1 MSAVAAHP
9 CVDELF
15 MSAQLIFPAVL
26 DACCGP
32 RMMWFDGKDR
42 RALFIDKRQ
51 ETHEMGGVKDPGRS
65 PVVVAPDIVA
75 DFRSMPFPDESF
87 YLVVFDPPH
96 IKASRA
102 GQRGRFKK
110 IYGVLPHDWR
120 GLLRDGFAECFR
132 VLRPHGT
139 LVFKWSE
146 HCYPMADVLALTP
159 HKPLFGHRT
168 TRTTHWYVFMKQP
181 SPS

>member
-1 MSAVAAHP
+1 MSAAAQM
-9 CVDELF
+9 VL
-15 MSAQLIFPAVL
+15 PAVL

-32 RMMWFDGKDR
+32 RMMWFDSSDR

-51 ETHEMGGVKDPGRS
+51 ETHEMGGLSDPGRS
-65 PVVVAPDIVA
+65 PVVVAPDLVA
-75 DFRSMPFPDESF
+75 DFTAMPFPDESF

-102 GQRGRFKK
+102 GPRGRFKK
-110 IYGVLPHDWR
+110 IYGVLPNDWQE
-120 GLLRDGFAECFR
+120 LLRAGFAECFR

-146 HCYPMADVLALTP
+146 HCYPLSDVLALTP
-159 HKPLFGHRT
+159 QRPLFGSR
-168 TRTTHWYVFMKQP
+168 RGRSTHWCVFMKP
-181 SPS
+181 VTRLGE